1 MKKAFI
7 LFVVIYCLIILLSG
21 CQTDRQDEFSF
32 YSIDPI
38 ESYDSESI
46 YLPEENS
53 TESDVSNESN
63 NQAEGL
69 MIKSKKYTFE
79 GNDIIILNVTNQTK
93 ANYIVTVRGTYLD
106 KAGKVIKS
114 EEQSFDQ
121 FSAGYQNNFL
131 FNPGIAF
138 EDFAYE
144 IQTTPTNEPMYVDN
158 LDIQFHRLFE
168 TEAPDFSLAMQG
180 DDTFYPIIMAEFMYQ
195 CKTDVQLHVTG
206 YWIILNDRD
215 EIISI
220 EIIGAAIDSRLA
232 YKHKTLYYTTEDEL
246 VWPENMTGEV
256 RAVHAVCIVKPM

>member
-1 MKKAFI
+1 MKNAI
-7 LFVVIYCLIILLSG
+7 LFFVVICCFVTLLSG
-21 CQTDRQDEFSF
+21 CQTDLQDDFSF
-32 YSIDPI
+32 DSIDPI

-69 MIKSKKYTFE
+69 IIKSKKYTFE

-114 EEQSFDQ
+114 EEQSFAQ

-138 EDFAYE
+138 EDFTYE

-158 LDIQFHRLFE
+158 LDIQFHKLLE
-168 TEAPDFSLAMQG
+168 TEIPDFSLSTQG
-180 DDTFYPIIMAEFMYQ
+180 DHTFYPTILAEFLYQ
-195 CKTDVQLHVTG
+195 CKKDVRLYVMG
-206 YWIILNDRD
+206 YWVILNSKD
-215 EIISI
+215 EIVAIVD
-220 EIIGAAIDSRLA
+220 IGTAVDSALE
-232 YKHKTLYYTTEDEL
+232 YQHKSLYFTKEGEL

>member
-1 MKKAFI
+1 MRKIAIQSIALFI
-7 LFVVIYCLIILLSG
+7 VIVCVG
-21 CQTDRQDEFSF
+21 CSANEPLEFSF
-32 YSIDPI
+32 ESIDPI

-46 YLPEENS
+46 YLPKENS

-138 EDFAYE
+138 
-144 IQTTPTNEPMYVDN
+144 
-158 LDIQFHRLFE
+158 H
-168 TEAPDFSLAMQG
+168 DFS
-180 DDTFYPIIMAEFMYQ
+180 
-195 CKTDVQLHVTG
+195 
-206 YWIILNDRD
+206 
-215 EIISI
+215 
-220 EIIGAAIDSRLA
+220 
-232 YKHKTLYYTTEDEL
+232 
-246 VWPENMTGEV
+246 
-256 RAVHAVCIVKPM
+256 